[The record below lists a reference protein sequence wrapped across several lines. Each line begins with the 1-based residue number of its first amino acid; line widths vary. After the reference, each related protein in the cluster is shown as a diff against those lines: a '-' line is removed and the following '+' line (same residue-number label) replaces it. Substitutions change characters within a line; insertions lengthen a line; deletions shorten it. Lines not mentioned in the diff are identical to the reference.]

1 MQDKKDF
8 GSVPVYDF
16 SEIEKKWRTFWEK
29 ERLFQPDLDK
39 AKKPFYNLMM
49 FPYPSAE
56 GMHVGGVYAFTGA
69 DTFGRYKRM
78 QGYDVFEPIGLDGF
92 GIHSENY
99 AMKIGQH
106 IADVSKRTEKNFYRQ
121 LSAVGNMYDWSRTV
135 ETYEPGYYRWTQWI
149 FLKML
154 EKGLAYQKKAKV
166 NWCPWCK
173 TVLSDEQ
180 VIAGKCERCDS
191 AVEKKELKQWF
202 FKITDYAER
211 LLKNLE
217 WIDWPEDVKQNQ
229 RNWIGKS
236 EGAVVEFPIN
246 SKLQN
251 SFTEKIPNCFEV
263 FTTRPDTLFGATYL
277 VLAPEHK
284 LIGILKAQVKN
295 FKEVEKYIQKTRKK
309 TEEER
314 LNEKKEKTGVELKGL
329 RALNPVTKKE
339 IPIWIADYV
348 LDSYGTGAI
357 MAVPAHD
364 ERDFEFAQKYHLP
377 IEKVVENKKEKQT
390 KECFVGEGEAINS
403 DFLNGLETSQAKKEM
418 IAWLEKNKKGEKKVV
433 YKLRDWCVSRQ
444 RYWGPPIPVIWC
456 GQCALEDLQRKN
468 SEGQREKVKVL
479 LVHGLGATGES
490 FWFPWMKRKLESL
503 GCEVYAP
510 TISAEKSPK
519 LETWTRMLAPYLEKI
534 GENGIVIAHS
544 LGSKGVLHAIEKM
557 GKNKKIGQLFLVA
570 SAIGNPKR
578 DWDWIKKK
586 LKGVNVDVD
595 ALKVFWEKNLDW
607 KKVDVKIKEKFIII
621 STDDSLIDAE
631 NYHVAKLSNLQV
643 KTWNYQRHFKQ
654 PYNQKLFHFIV
665 SKMDKIRYPKNTSL
679 NFGDQKVWKD
689 LISGAKNMEARAL
702 NPEDGDRYFGNIK
715 AGDQVIFRNT
725 QNQDERAFR
734 ILAVEKF
741 EKLADFFA
749 RKELLKKTFPGQEI
763 KTLKELE
770 NKYAALS
777 SDGYARKI
785 KENGLVAWEIEL
797 EKKAVAVPEK
807 DLPVLLPPMQ
817 DFLPEGKGKGP
828 LAKNEKF
835 VKVNCPFCGRSA
847 ERETDVSDPFV
858 DSAWYFFRYLNTEN
872 DKSIFDQKR
881 IKKWMPVGMYTGG
894 KEHTV
899 LHLLYSRFVTMF
911 FKDLG
916 LCDFEEPYQKF
927 FSHGLITK
935 DGAKMSKS
943 KGNVVNP
950 DEMLAKFGAD
960 AVRLYLRF
968 LGDFTLGGDWRDSGL
983 EGMLRF
989 VKRLW
994 TTFFELDGR
1003 GNGKIKMN
1011 QLDKSIKSVGEDLER
1026 LSFNTAVAKI
1036 MELVNWIKTNQR
1048 IFDKGQAQKIKT
1060 VLALLIAPMAPFLAE
1075 EFWNQLGHKKSIF
1088 QEKWPVYSEKNL
1100 LDEKISLAVQIN
1112 GKLRAML
1119 EIERDSDEKSALA
1132 TAQKNENIQKYLKG
1146 KKIKK
1151 IIHIPNRILN
1161 LVVG

>member
-1 MQDKKDF
+1 MIKNDKLFPK
-8 GSVPVYDF
+8 YDF
-16 SEIEKKWRTFWEK
+16 KKIEKKWRNFWEK
-29 ERLFQPDLDK
+29 NKLHQPNLEK

-69 DTFGRYKRM
+69 DTFGRYKKMR
-78 QGYDVFEPIGLDGF
+78 GYDVFQPIGLDGF

-99 AMKIGQH
+99 AMKIGEH

-121 LSAVGNMYDWSRTV
+121 LSLIGNQYDWSRKI
-135 ETYEPGYYRWTQWI
+135 ETYSPDYYKWTQWI

-154 EKGLAYQKKAKV
+154 ERGLAYQKKAKV

-180 VIAGKCERCDS
+180 VIGQKCERCDS
-191 AVEKKELKQWF
+191 VVEKKELKQWF
-202 FKITDYAER
+202 FKITDYAEK
-211 LLKNLE
+211 LLKNLD

-236 EGAVVEFPIN
+236 EGAIVQFPIINKKQIN
-246 SKLQN
+246 SEFN
-251 SFTEKIPNCFEV
+251 RIEV

-277 VLAPEHK
+277 VLAPENS
-284 LIGILKAQVKN
+284 LVKKYKDQIVN
-295 FKEVEKYIQKTRKK
+295 FKEVEKYIQLAIKK

-314 LNEKKEKTGVELKGL
+314 LNEKKTKTGVELKGL
-329 RALNPVTKKE
+329 RAINPATQKE
-339 IPIWIADYV
+339 ISIWIADYV

-364 ERDFEFAQKYHLP
+364 QRDWDFAKKYKLP
-377 IEKVVENKKEKQT
+377 IVFVVKKNNQEKD
-390 KECFVGEGEAINS
+390 ECFSDEGVAINS
-403 DFLNGLETSQAKKEM
+403 GFLNGLKTKEAKDK
-418 IAWLEKNKKGEKKVV
+418 IIDWLEKNRLGKKKIT

-444 RYWGPPIPVIWC
+444 RYWGPPIPVVWC
-456 GQCALEDLQRKN
+456 EKCALKDLQKKN
-468 SEGQREKVKVL
+468 SKGEVEKIKVL

-503 GCEVYAP
+503 GCEVFSP
-510 TISAEKSPK
+510 TITFEKSPK
-519 LETWTRMLAPYLEKI
+519 ISTWIKKLNPYLEKI
-534 GENGIVIAHS
+534 GNDGIVIAHS
-544 LGSKGVLHAIEKM
+544 LGSKAVLHAIEKM
-557 GKNKKIGQLFLVA
+557 KEPKKIGQIFLVA

-578 DWDWIKKK
+578 EWEWIRKK
-586 LKGVNVDVD
+586 LKGMNVNIN
-595 ALKVFWEKNLDW
+595 ALKVFWEESLDW
-607 KKVDVKIKEKFIII
+607 KKIDKKIAEKFIII

-631 NYHVAKLSNLQV
+631 NYQVAKLSNLEV

-665 SKMDKIRYPKNTSL
+665 RKMDKIRYPKNISL
-679 NFGDQKVWKD
+679 NFGDQKIWKS
-689 LISGAKNMEARAL
+689 LLNGAKTVETRAL
-702 NPEDGDRYFGNIK
+702 NPEENGRYFGNVK
-715 AGDQVIFRNT
+715 EGEKMIFRNT
-725 QNQDERAFR
+725 QNQEERVFQV
-734 ILAVEKF
+734 LKVHKF

-749 RKELLKKTFPGQEI
+749 QKELVKKTFPESQI
-763 KTLKELE
+763 KTLKDLE
-770 NKYAALS
+770 NKYASLS
-777 SDGYARKI
+777 SDGYARKV
-785 KENGLVAWEIEL
+785 KENGIVAWEVEL
-797 EKKAVAVPEK
+797 EKKAIPVSEK
-807 DLPVLLPPMQ
+807 DLPIKLPPMQ

-835 VKVNCPFCGRSA
+835 FKTNCPICGGYA

-858 DSAWYFFRYLNTEN
+858 DSAWYFFRYLDSKNNQE
-872 DKSIFDQKR
+872 IFNQKR
-881 IKKWMPVGMYTGG
+881 IKKWMPVNMYIGG

-899 LHLLYSRFVTMF
+899 LHLLYSRFVTMV

-943 KGNVVNP
+943 KGNVINP
-950 DEMLAKFGAD
+950 DEMLEKYGTD

-994 TTFFELDGR
+994 NLFFELQGT
-1003 GNGKIKMN
+1003 GEGKIKMN
-1011 QLDKSIKSVGEDLER
+1011 LLDKTIKSVGDDLER
-1026 LSFNTAVAKI
+1026 LSFNTAVAKL
-1036 MELVNWIKTNQR
+1036 MELINWVKANQEE
-1048 IFDKGQAQKIKT
+1048 FNLTQAKKIKST
-1060 VLALLIAPMAPFLAE
+1060 LALLIAPMAPFLAE
-1075 EFWNQLGHKKSIF
+1075 EFWNKLGHKKSIF
-1088 QEKWPVYSEKNL
+1088 EESWPTYVKENL
-1100 LDEKISLAVQIN
+1100 LDEKIQLAVQIN
-1112 GKLRAML
+1112 GKLRLML
-1119 EIERDSDEKSALA
+1119 EVDRDSKEIEVLELAKKEEKL
-1132 TAQKNENIQKYLKG
+1132 TKHLKN

-1151 IIHIPNRILN
+1151 VIFIPNRILN
-1161 LVVG
+1161 LVV